1 MILFDIICRVKFKI
15 EHEIGDEIWEL
26 LKTTLCLVKIG
37 LCKVSYMNIL
47 TFKWDSSLAYLFIIF
62 IFTFSLCVEI
72 CLLSCSLASKPSL
85 GHAVFNRGIHL
96 ENNHVI
102 NYSSVS
108 QMIF

>member
-62 IFTFSLCVEI
+62 IFTFSKHMVVH
-72 CLLSCSLASKPSL
+72 CSYKK
-85 GHAVFNRGIHL
+85 N
-96 ENNHVI
+96 
-102 NYSSVS
+102 
-108 QMIF
+108 IFSNSNSHH